1 MALKEFN
8 LDNYSDIT
16 KSMYIQASAGT
27 GKTYNITGI
36 VKKLIDKRVR
46 LEEILVVT
54 YTEKAA
60 GELRDRIRAKCP
72 EEDVDNAAIFT
83 IHSFCQKTLSEFSF
97 TANQCASLSLVA
109 DDAIDDFIDRWI
121 RDVLKNNS
129 DFRQLFVD
137 AEKQSTFINN
147 LKRDFK
153 QALSKY
159 YLDYQNNEVESIV
172 KLDEDNFIFIE
183 DRPLSF
189 ADFEQVTAPQ
199 RIEDL
204 FIIQGFEE
212 AWTELND
219 NLYAK
224 KAEDLRNSILSNI
237 SQNHTFGFDGRSIQE
252 RWIGEEITQ
261 VFLYF
266 KNLKDPYKKLLEKR
280 STLALK
286 KFYISQLKNLYI
298 AWQQEKENNKMQS
311 YDDMLR
317 SVREAV
323 CLPESA
329 LKKQLQKKYKYAIID
344 EFQDTN
350 QKQWDIFKTVF
361 MEDSDH
367 VIIVVGDPKQSIYS
381 FQGADV
387 NVYENAIQSIAANGG
402 GEYYLATNFRSTDSM
417 VERCNDLFRNKNNCT
432 PFFSQK
438 SGITFSDS
446 KPSHKKAPAQYCE
459 KIIEP
464 VWIAGNSEHRTTEE
478 SFATIAV
485 QQIIDCC
492 SFVKGKTKLQ
502 VFDKDKEDATG
513 NCSELRNVSFH
524 DFAILVR
531 SSSEYA
537 EIERALKK
545 AGIPSLRYKDANLFA
560 GKECTQW
567 LALFN
572 AITAK
577 DFTGQKRAILS
588 EALFTDFF
596 CIPLESVES
605 EEFDNPSCQQRQII
619 IQWQEIAR
627 QRKWAKLLENIFEV
641 TNIENRLS
649 DLGQMQ
655 SLSKIRQIGKY
666 AVDYLYKSDSS
677 IEDLS
682 KHLLRLSTSS
692 DTSIDEGDIV
702 EKGTDFDCVQLMTIH
717 ASKGLEFPVVIVP
730 AGLRNRNEQ
739 GARAWLYHD
748 EDRNAKLSFCDY
760 GKKKYQTEEDYERER
775 LFYVA
780 YTRASSI
787 LMLPVYD
794 VWESEEDKDAKDGIY
809 NFLNDNITAL
819 SDKIDKEGNPLT
831 RSISESTKSYD
842 ELKADALTILQEF
855 KKIKAEENAERI
867 TKQDISEEEQL
878 DATRALSS
886 RIPSLSIHKH
896 SYSSLSHKKAVTEEM
911 TANGGRADKEGA
923 EEQKYSL
930 AGFDLSTN
938 PVSYV
943 AIPGSDEICPPAP
956 AAPYNYPKGTKFGI
970 ALHEVFEKVDF
981 GVSES
986 DEGLRR
992 LITTCF
998 EKQTL
1003 SIPGDDPDHWLTY
1016 TAALL
1021 WNTLN
1026 AKLPEITGCTQTGR
1040 YFKLSELATEDRISE
1055 AEFNMN
1061 ADIIADAPASSET
1074 SAILKNYCNGFIDLV
1089 FKRNI
1094 EGRDIYSI
1102 LDWKSDTFETGEYS
1116 DGNILKTHTDDRYS
1130 IQRVLYS
1137 YSLIKWLASFYRDET
1152 EVQVFENHFGGIYY
1166 AYVRGCHANTCSGI
1180 YARTWKNWQELE
1192 AAYRKIM
1199 GAEHES
1205 R

>member
-1 MALKEFN
+1 MALKEFI

-16 KSMYIQASAGT
+16 ESMYIQASAGT

-36 VKKLIDKRVR
+36 VKKLLDEKIK

-72 EEDVDNAAIFT
+72 DEDVDNASIFT

-97 TANQCASLSLVA
+97 TANQCAKLSLVS
-109 DDAIDDFIDRWI
+109 DDQVEDFIDRWI

-129 DFRQLFVD
+129 QFKQLFVD

-159 YLDYQNNEVESIV
+159 YLDFKDNEVENIV
-172 KLDEDNFIFIE
+172 SLDKENFIFLG
-183 DRPLSF
+183 DTPLTF
-189 ADFEQVTAPQ
+189 DEFLQVSNPQ

-204 FIIQGFEE
+204 FIIDGFAE
-212 AWTELND
+212 AWMDLNEK
-219 NLYAK
+219 LYAK
-224 KAEDLRNSILSNI
+224 KADDLKNSILSFI
-237 SQNHTFGFDGRSIQE
+237 SEQHTFGFNGGSIQQ
-252 RWIGEEITQ
+252 RWIGEEITKE
-261 VFLYF
+261 FLYF
-266 KNLKDPYKKLLEKR
+266 KNLKDTYKDI
-280 STLALK
+280 LK
-286 KFYISQLKNLYI
+286 KKTSLPLKQFYNSQIKNLYL
-298 AWQQEKENNKMQS
+298 AWQHEKEINKIQS

-323 CLPESA
+323 CLPDSL
-329 LKKQLQKKYKYAIID
+329 LKKQLQKKYRYAIID

-361 MEDSDH
+361 MEDSEH

-387 NVYENAIQSIAANGG
+387 NVYENAIRSIAANGG
-402 GEYYLATNFRSTDSM
+402 GEYYLATNYRSVDFM
-417 VERCNDLFRNKNNCT
+417 VERCNDLFQHKPNCN
-432 PFFSQK
+432 PFFSQN

-446 KPSHKKAPAQYCE
+446 NPSHKKAPATYCG

-464 VWIAGNSEHRTTEE
+464 VWIAGTSEHRTTEE
-478 SFATIAV
+478 QFATITV

-492 SFVKGKTKLQ
+492 TFENGKTKLQ
-502 VFDKDKEDATG
+502 VFDKDKEDENG
-513 NCSELRNVSFH
+513 NCFELRNVSFH

-531 SSSEYA
+531 SSSEYT

-567 LALFN
+567 ILLFN

-596 CIPLESVES
+596 CIPLNTVES
-605 EEFDNPSCQQRQII
+605 ETFDNPSCPQRQII
-619 IQWQEIAR
+619 IQWQELAR

-655 SLSKIRQIGKY
+655 TLSKIRQIGNY
-666 AVDYLYKSDSS
+666 AVDYLYKTDSS
-677 IEDLS
+677 LEDLS
-682 KHLLRLSTSS
+682 KHLLRLSTDS
-692 DTSIDEGDIV
+692 DNSMDDGDIV

-717 ASKGLEFPVVIVP
+717 TSKGLEFPVVIVP
-730 AGLRNRNEQ
+730 AGLRQRNNQ
-739 GARAWLYHD
+739 GPSVWLYHD
-748 EDRNAKLSFCDY
+748 ENKNAKLSFCDY
-760 GKKKYQTEEDYERER
+760 GKTKCQKEEDFERER

-794 VWESEEDKDAKDGIY
+794 VWKKENDDKENIY
-809 NFLNDNITAL
+809 DFLNDNIIAL
-819 SDKIDKEGNPLT
+819 SEKKDKEGKPLT
-831 RSISESTKSYD
+831 RAISDSSKSFD
-842 ELKADALTILQEF
+842 TLKEEALAILQEF
-855 KKIKAEENAERI
+855 KKIKDEKI
-867 TKQDISEEEQL
+867 SGHIMKKDISEEEQL
-878 DATRALSS
+878 TVTKELSKKL
-886 RIPSLSIHKH
+886 PSLSIHKH
-896 SYSSLSHKKAVTEEM
+896 SYSTLSHKKNAAEEM
-911 TANGGRADKEGA
+911 TENGGRADKEGTDL
-923 EEQKYSL
+923 QKASL
-930 AGFDLSTN
+930 AGFDAAEN

-943 AIPGSDEICPPAP
+943 AIPGSQTTCRPSPASP
-956 AAPYNYPKGTKFGI
+956 INFPKGTQLGI
-970 ALHEVFEKVDF
+970 ALHEVFEKADF
-981 GVSES
+981 QLSEN
-986 DEGLRR
+986 DESLSR
-992 LITTCF
+992 LITACF

-1003 SIPGDDPDHWLTY
+1003 SIPEGDPDKWLTY
-1016 TAALL
+1016 TSSIL

-1026 AKLPEITGCTQTGR
+1026 AKLPEVVGGAQTDR
-1040 YFKLSELATEDRISE
+1040 YFSLSELAAEDRISE

-1061 ADIIADAPASSET
+1061 AGITEGGAAASLENST
-1074 SAILKNYCNGFIDLV
+1074 ILKNYCNGFIDLV
-1089 FKRNI
+1089 FKRNVN
-1094 EGRDIYSI
+1094 GTDVYSV
-1102 LDWKSDTFETGEYS
+1102 LDWKSDTFDNGNYS
-1116 DGNILKTHTDDRYS
+1116 DGSLLKAHTDDRYS

-1137 YSLIKWLASFYRDET
+1137 YSLIKWLASFYKDET
-1152 EVQVFENHFGGIYY
+1152 EELVFKNHFGGIYY
-1166 AYVRGCHANTCSGI
+1166 AYVRGCQAGTCSGI
-1180 YARTWKNWQELE
+1180 YARTWKSWQELE
-1192 AAYRKIM
+1192 TAYNKILKDLIET
-1199 GAEHES
+1199 A
-1205 R
+1205 